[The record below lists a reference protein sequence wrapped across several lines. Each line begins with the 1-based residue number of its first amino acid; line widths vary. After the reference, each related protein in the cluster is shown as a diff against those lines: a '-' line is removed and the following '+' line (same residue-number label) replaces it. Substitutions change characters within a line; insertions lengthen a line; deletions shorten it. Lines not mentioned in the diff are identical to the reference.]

1 MVLAISAL
9 FGNINVSGF
18 GGSVGGLI
26 CVQKG
31 GRRELG
37 DYKYSRLFQGAL
49 LEKQR
54 NEVVAE
60 VRRVLKFVLFAFN
73 WEYNT
78 LHVMEGSRRERGS

>member
-1 MVLAISAL
+1 MRAKNGPLVLAISAL

-37 DYKYSRLFQGAL
+37 DYKYRRLLQGAS

-60 VRRVLKFVLFAFN
+60 VRSSVEVCSVFC
-73 WEYNT
+73 
-78 LHVMEGSRRERGS
+78 